1 MKTEEEIN
9 ADIKFYT
16 KIRDK
21 AQKERKFRTVEGAQ
35 WNIDRCMDQIK
46 KLRKTK

>member
-9 ADIKFYT
+9 ADMKYYT

-35 WNIDRCMDQIK
+35 WNIDNCMDQLI
-46 KLRKTK
+46 KLRRTK

>member
-35 WNIDRCMDQIK
+35 WNIDNCMDQLI
-46 KLRKTK
+46 KLRNTK